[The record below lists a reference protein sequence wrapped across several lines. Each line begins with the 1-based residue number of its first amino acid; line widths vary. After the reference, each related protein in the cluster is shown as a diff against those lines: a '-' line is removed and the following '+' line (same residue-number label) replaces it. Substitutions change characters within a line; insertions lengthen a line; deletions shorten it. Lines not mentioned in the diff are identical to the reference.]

1 MTPHRL
7 FKRIDKTSSA
17 NPLRERKKKL
27 LKIFVSEADESSMI
41 KREQMTGNAFQRPYF
56 FCHFTSFL
64 YVCYLMK
71 EKEFLCETRGFPN
84 PTASGTNPMFLKKKG
99 KTYYTGHL
107 LLAHSP
113 LRKKTQPQLLSN
125 PNCYNSHLTDLQ
137 ECNYLSLCLSV
148 SLSHFLSWKKK
159 EPWH

>member
-1 MTPHRL
+1 
-7 FKRIDKTSSA
+7 
-17 NPLRERKKKL
+17 
-27 LKIFVSEADESSMI
+27 
-41 KREQMTGNAFQRPYF
+41 MTGNAFQRPYF

-137 ECNYLSLCLSV
+137 ECNYLSLSVSFSV
-148 SLSHFLSWKKK
+148 SLSLSPLKEKGTLALKSAQQLFLQNLDHQQTFITFSGILCQ
-159 EPWH
+159 